1 MNQFEDNDHAL
12 LTGVVLGSLR
22 GKGVECDAMVNDVDD
37 ATPYLRLKFDDQVE
51 AVIVVL
57 PGK

>member
-1 MNQFEDNDHAL
+1 MNTFQDLDHAL

-22 GKGVECDAMVNDVDD
+22 GKGIEADAMLDNVED
-37 ATPYLRLKFDDQVE
+37 ATPYLRLKFEGVE

-57 PGK
+57 PNE